1 MKKFDRV
8 RLRANG
14 GKWVEGRI
22 IIISENGVSL
32 MVACD
37 EPSTIVDGVAIMNE
51 DVKAEHLNVRAGE
64 VIVVLMRDDSGAYL
78 DIMSNRE
85 YEVEEIT

>member
-32 MVACD
+32 MVACA
-37 EPSTIVDGVAIMNE
+37 EPSTIVDGVAIMSE
-51 DVKAEHLNVRAGE
+51 DFKAEHLDVRAGE
-64 VIVVLMRDDSGAYL
+64 VIVALMRDSGAYL